1 MEAFTLEIY
10 KKWVSL
16 LLKGEIFSI
25 KNAPKQVFQRIIN
38 QIFLLENQLLE
49 IVKSLFQEYGLLI
62 ENKVPLSLP
71 DPSMYQDH
79 LCQKYKSGK

>member
-25 KNAPKQVFQRIIN
+25 KNAPK
-38 QIFLLENQLLE
+38 
-49 IVKSLFQEYGLLI
+49 
-62 ENKVPLSLP
+62 
-71 DPSMYQDH
+71 
-79 LCQKYKSGK
+79 